1 MITTSESG
9 LRDTNPPEPT
19 DFAPVNVRQWGL
31 YRTLNSESCQRPKE
45 RRFGIRKRATGG
57 SLPPPAYG
65 ASMRSSAY
73 WTDGL
78 NEWRSS
84 KRRGTARMSLHHGDH
99 GQEALFARL
108 TKTSEGHGL
117 DPEIRDF
124 ENDVFAIDRVR
135 CNHVST
141 CSEEHLDRLLF
152 RVRVARMRF
161 GMAKVQ
167 LVRPVTWHQPTRSDL
182 STLISRRDQPV
193 VGPAS

>member
-1 MITTSESG
+1 MNRKSLVASFG
-9 LRDTNPPEPT
+9 LVACLAAEGATIRDPQACNGREPL
-19 DFAPVNVRQWGL
+19 A
-31 YRTLNSESCQRPKE
+31 
-45 RRFGIRKRATGG
+45 
-57 SLPPPAYG
+57 PAYG

-73 WTDGL
+73 WTGGL
-78 NEWRSS
+78 NERRSS
-84 KRRGTARMSLHHGDH
+84 KRSGTARISLHHGDH

-141 CSEEHLDRLLF
+141 CSEELLDRLLF

-161 GMAKVQ
+161 GKTNPFELGHARAPATGRTRGDESQ
-167 LVRPVTWHQPTRSDL
+167 RAGQPKRLHSK
-182 STLISRRDQPV
+182 
-193 VGPAS
+193 A